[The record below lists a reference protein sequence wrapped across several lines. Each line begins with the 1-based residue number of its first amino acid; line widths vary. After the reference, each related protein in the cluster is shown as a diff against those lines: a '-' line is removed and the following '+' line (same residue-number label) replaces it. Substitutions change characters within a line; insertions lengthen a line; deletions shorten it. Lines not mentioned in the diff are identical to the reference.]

1 MPEHEDPEACQVFDQ
16 AVTQDEDDL
25 LGPVPYFEVT
35 EPGRY
40 DMPDAVYHSDPVPDP
55 GSLSSTG
62 LRTLLRSPAKFA
74 YWRGKSITKRVF
86 DVGSA
91 AHMLVLGQGPELVEV
106 RGDGA
111 DENAWRTNSDKIRE
125 RAARDAGK
133 LPLRPSDFE
142 QVHEMAYALQQNK
155 EVAELLSG
163 GTAEEAFFAKDPV
176 TGMWMRGKTDY
187 RHEDHTLI
195 DYKTSA
201 KPVDADTFGRTMTAF
216 GYHVQFAYY
225 RHILVVLG
233 LIAPSTPFL
242 AIAQEKEPPY
252 LCAVLRPDVDAM
264 AFGHAEAQEGLRI
277 FQHGVFNDHWP
288 GYPSE
293 PVDVSLSGWKLRE
306 YELAGVEPVYTDRV
320 GMALERIQD
329 ARTRA
334 ELRSW
339 PLIFPELRDHA
350 DVKAAANARWTA
362 LGKSA

>member
-1 MPEHEDPEACQVFDQ
+1 MTTP
-16 AVTQDEDDL
+16 DEDDL
-25 LGPVPYFEVT
+25 LGPVDYFEVT

-40 DMPDAVYHSDPVPDP
+40 DMPDAVYHSDPVADP

-62 LRTLLRSPAKFA
+62 VRSILRSPQKFA

-106 RGDGA
+106 KGDGA
-111 DENAWRTNSDKIRE
+111 DENAWRTNSDKARE

-133 LPLRPSDFE
+133 LPLRPCDFE
-142 QVHEMAYALQQNK
+142 QVHEMADALRANT

-187 RHEDHTLI
+187 RHADHTLI

-201 KPVDADTFGRTMTAF
+201 KPVDADTFGRTMSSF
-216 GYHVQFAYY
+216 GYHIQFAYY

-233 LIAPSTPFL
+233 LVEPSTPFI

-252 LCAVLRPDVDAM
+252 LCAVLRPDVEAM
-264 AFGHAEAQEGLRI
+264 AFGHAEAMVALEV
-277 FQHGVFNDHWP
+277 FQRCVFANEWP

-293 PVDVSLSGWKLRE
+293 PQDVKLSGWKLRE
-306 YELAGVEPVYTDRV
+306 YELMGLEPVYTDRV

-334 ELRSW
+334 ELKSW
-339 PLIFPELRDHA
+339 PLIFPELKAHP
-350 DVKAAANARWTA
+350 DVVAAANARWME
-362 LGKSA
+362 LGRQTRSA